1 VIIKKLLFSQTMKNP
16 RLLTRWNYDGD
27 ATFQAV
33 GKGVVRAFRLQKTP
47 QHKDEGGGWKK
58 FQLGIL
64 INLFWCGIAIAQ
76 EQPAPS
82 TSGSSAPVTQLAPV
96 VVTATRSETP
106 LTQVPAAV
114 SVVDQSDIQL
124 GQPTIGLDES
134 LNRVPGIFIQNS
146 MNFAQDQR
154 LSIRGFGTRSAFGV
168 RELKVIVDGL
178 PETSPDGQTEFDNV
192 DLSDVQRIEVLRGP
206 ASSLY
211 GNASGGVIN
220 ITTEEG
226 PRRPFAEV
234 RTIGGSYGL
243 LKTQAKTGGQ
253 VGNLNFFFNTSYLY
267 LDGYR
272 DNSQTKAVV
281 FTGKLRYTINPNSDL
296 TTILNFTD
304 SPLAQDPGALTTA
317 EIKRNRRQAR
327 ALNVTLDN
335 GESVTQGK
343 LGFVYRNQFAPGHEV
358 TITQYSMFRQFD
370 AKLPILPSAGGGVV
384 VFDRFGI
391 GGGVKY
397 SWDTHLGGFRN
408 RFMAGVDTQY
418 QIDNRRRFNN
428 DNGKSGKLRL
438 HQDEEVQSVG
448 PFIRNEFYLREN
460 LILSAGLRYDNIRF
474 TVSDYFLGDGNQ
486 SGARTFDQISPMGGI
501 LYSPL
506 PWLNLYANVSTAFQ
520 VPTTTEFANPNEIG
534 GLNPS
539 IKPQKAINYEV
550 GTRGTLWNRLRYE
563 GSFFWITID
572 DELVQFQG
580 ASGRSF
586 FRNAGRSTRRGI
598 ETSFQLPI
606 TDELGWTFAYTY
618 LDAQY
623 DRYTIQTGRLDG
635 NDEPGIAPHQ
645 LFTEL
650 FYAHRSGLYGAFNV
664 LYVDRFYADDTNQN
678 HNSSY
683 TVINARLGYDWQLG
697 RGRISPFV
705 GLNNIGDEHYNGLV
719 RLNAV
724 GRRFYE
730 PSPTFNV
737 YGGVA
742 IAYEF

>member
-1 VIIKKLLFSQTMKNP
+1 MNLQQSNKMTWGRWKKLSAAIFFSVSIWHSP
-16 RLLTRWNYDGD
+16 
-27 ATFQAV
+27 
-33 GKGVVRAFRLQKTP
+33 VV
-47 QHKDEGGGWKK
+47 
-58 FQLGIL
+58 
-64 INLFWCGIAIAQ
+64 AQ
-76 EQPAPS
+76 EQPTNTTGQAAQQPA
-82 TSGSSAPVTQLAPV
+82 TTATATTLAPV
-96 VVTATRSETP
+96 VVTATRNETP
-106 LTQVPAAV
+106 LTEVPASV
-114 SVVDQSDIQL
+114 SVVDEGDIQL
-124 GQPTIGLDES
+124 GQQTIGLDES
-134 LNRVPGIFIQNS
+134 LNRVPGVFIQNS
-146 MNFAQDQR
+146 FNFAQDQR

-168 RELKVIVDGL
+168 RELKVMVDGL

-192 DLSDVQRIEVLRGP
+192 DLGAVRRIEVLRGP

-211 GNASGGVIN
+211 GNASGGVLN
-220 ITTEEG
+220 ITTEDG
-226 PRRPFAEV
+226 PARPFSEI

-243 LKTQAKTGGQ
+243 LKTQAKIGGQ
-253 VGNLNFFFNTSYLY
+253 VGKLNFFFNTSYFY

-272 DNSQTKAVV
+272 DNSRAKAVV
-281 FTGKLRYTINPNSDL
+281 FTGKVRYAINANSDL

-304 SPLAQDPGALTTA
+304 SPLAQDPGALITA

-343 LGFVYRNQFAPGHEV
+343 LGFVYRNEFAPGHEITV
-358 TITQYSMFRQFD
+358 TQYTMFRQFG
-370 AKLPILPSAGGGVV
+370 AKLPVLPSAGGGVV

-397 SWDTHLGGFRN
+397 SWDANFGGFRN
-408 RFMAGVDTQY
+408 RFMVGVDTQY

-428 DNGKSGKLRL
+428 NNGKSGNLRF

-448 PFIRNEFYLREN
+448 PFIRNEFYLTEN

-474 TVSDYFLGDGNQ
+474 TVSDYFLRDGNQ
-486 SGARTFDQISPMGGI
+486 SGTRTFDQISPMGGI
-501 LYSPL
+501 LYNPL
-506 PWLNLYANVSTAFQ
+506 PWLTLYANVSTAFQ

-534 GLNPS
+534 GLNPD
-539 IKPQKAINYEV
+539 IDPQKAINYEV

-563 GSFFWITID
+563 GSFFWITLD

-580 ASGRSF
+580 ASGRTF

-606 TDELGWTFAYTY
+606 TDELGWTFSYTY

-623 DRYTIQTGRLDG
+623 DRYTIQSGRLDG

-650 FYAHRSGLYGAFNV
+650 FYTHKSGLYGAVNALF
-664 LYVDRFYADDTNQN
+664 VDRYYADDTNLN

-683 TVINARLGYDWQLG
+683 TVINARIGYELQLG

-705 GLNNIGDEHYNGLV
+705 GFNNMGGEHYNGLV

-724 GRRFYE
+724 GRRFFE
-730 PSPTFNV
+730 PSPSFNV